1 VNLKIHAT
9 LMPEMTDTSEA
20 SGGVLKML
28 LSDPGRN
35 AAERVRQQRVRAEK
49 SFLNVRPPDIAKNE
63 RRAADQ
69 EMKNKAKGC
78 HRREPKMCPV

>member
-9 LMPEMTDTSEA
+9 LMPEMTDRSDV
-20 SGGVLKML
+20 SRGVLKMP

-35 AAERVRQQRVRAEK
+35 AAERVRQQRVRMEK
-49 SFLNVRPPDIAKNE
+49 SFLNVSPPDIAKNE

-69 EMKNKAKGC
+69 EMKNKAK
-78 HRREPKMCPV
+78 